1 MYNLIQIE
9 LIIKK
14 LKTSIRNERI
24 AISLSQKEFAEF
36 IGMKYP
42 TYRVFEQ
49 EGKISLSNFLL
60 ILKGVNKLDEF
71 DKFIEGF
78 EFQTGIDNARV
89 DTKKDKDIIIKPI
102 VTPSQKKIILDK
114 NIFGNELFY
123 SVDNGHE
130 YEVSKFISIILAKF
144 NDQRVMLL
152 LKYFGEKR
160 LKPYIL
166 REKNI
171 ILLKMFNKHL
181 AYMKRN
187 K

>member
-1 MYNLIQIE
+1 METPLQIKPNIQ
-9 LIIKK
+9 K

-24 AISLSQKEFAEF
+24 AIELSQKEFADF

-60 ILKGVNKLDEF
+60 ILKGINKLDEF
-71 DKFIEGF
+71 DRFIDGF
-78 EFQTGIDNARV
+78 EFQSGIDNARV
-89 DTKKDKDIIIKPI
+89 DTKKDKNIVIKPI
-102 VTPSQKKIILDK
+102 VAPSQKKIILDK
-114 NIFGNELFY
+114 NIFGNDLFY

-130 YEVSKFISIILAKF
+130 YEVSKFISIVLAKF
-144 NDQRVMLL
+144 NDQRIMLL

-166 REKNI
+166 KEKNI
-171 ILLKMFNKHL
+171 ALLKLFNKHL
-181 AYMKRN
+181 KYMKKN

>member
-1 MYNLIQIE
+1 MDTSLQNEWIV
-9 LIIKK
+9 KK

-24 AISLSQKEFAEF
+24 AINLSQKEFAEF
-36 IGMKYP
+36 TGMKYA
-42 TYRVFEQ
+42 TYRAFEQ

-60 ILKGVNKLDEF
+60 ILKGINKLDELTR
-71 DKFIEGF
+71 FIDGF
-78 EFQTGIDNARV
+78 EFQTGVDNARV
-89 DTKKDKDIIIKPI
+89 DTKKERGTIIDPI
-102 VTPSQKKIILDK
+102 VKPSQKKITLDK

-123 SVDNGHE
+123 SVDDGHK

-166 REKNI
+166 KERNI
-171 ILLKMFNKHL
+171 ILLKMFNKHSE
-181 AYMKRN
+181 YMKRHG
-187 K
+187 

>member
-1 MYNLIQIE
+1 MDSLLPIE
-9 LIIKK
+9 PNIKK
-14 LKTSIRNERI
+14 LKTSVRNERI
-24 AISLSQKEFAEF
+24 AIELSQKKFAEF

-60 ILKGVNKLDEF
+60 ILKGLNKLDEF
-71 DKFIEGF
+71 DRFIEGF
-78 EFQTGIDNARV
+78 EFQTGVDNARV
-89 DTKKDKDIIIKPI
+89 DAKKDKDIAVKSI
-102 VTPSQKKIILDK
+102 VAPSQKKIILDK

-166 REKNI
+166 KERNI
-171 ILLKMFNKHL
+171 TLLKMFNKHL
-181 AYMKRN
+181 AYINRN